1 MQDAKW
7 LFAQQKATLQ
17 THQKVY
23 VYSENALV
31 VPNVLLN
38 DMGFSPCGDCFYDS

>member
-17 THQKVY
+17 TPQKAY
-23 VYSENALV
+23 VYSENALSKQNQRPV
-31 VPNVLLN
+31 GEIRLA
-38 DMGFSPCGDCFYDS
+38 F